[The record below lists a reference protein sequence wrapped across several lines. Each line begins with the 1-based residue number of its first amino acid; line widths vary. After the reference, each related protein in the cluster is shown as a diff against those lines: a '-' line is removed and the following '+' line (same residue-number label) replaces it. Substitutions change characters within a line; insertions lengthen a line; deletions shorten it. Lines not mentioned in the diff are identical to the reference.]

1 MYSLSTI
8 ENFYLNKA
16 ERIDR
21 TLTMVGCVKVKVGKT
36 MMSTL
41 CMFDQCS
48 TDHWILHSIAKKLN
62 AKILPQWRGIVKTIS
77 GSEQRELEVYQLSIR
92 KECGNFITLQCYGCD
107 EIAHKPA
114 IETGRYKRLL
124 EA

>member
-21 TLTMVGCVKVKVGKT
+21 TLTMVGCVQVKVGKT
-36 MMSTL
+36 VMSTL

-62 AKILPQWRGIVKTIS
+62 AKTLPKWRGIVKTIS
-77 GSEQRELEVYQLSIR
+77 GSEQRELEVYQSKNLNI
-92 KECGNFITLQCYGCD
+92 
-107 EIAHKPA
+107 
-114 IETGRYKRLL
+114 
-124 EA
+124 